1 MGIQKTI
8 AGALVAAAMTF
19 APFAVHAENKPVDIT
34 FGGKSTA
41 QVMHKGKLVTIQRV
55 QDNKN
60 NVDAS
65 FAKTS
70 RPCPPFCIQPISL
83 APGVETIGE
92 NEMIDY
98 LEKMT
103 AGDDSVLVV
112 DSRTPNWVE
121 RGQIPGAVNVPWT
134 KLNTAKL
141 ITKDFFPFLF
151 PLILS

>member
-1 MGIQKTI
+1 MGIQKTL
-8 AGALVAAAMTF
+8 AGALVAAAMTI
-19 APFAVHAENKPVDIT
+19 APFAAHAENKPVDIT

-55 QDNKN
+55 QDNGN

-92 NEMIDY
+92 NEIE
-98 LEKMT
+98 EKPYFSFF
-103 AGDDSVLVV
+103 D
-112 DSRTPNWVE
+112 N
-121 RGQIPGAVNVPWT
+121 IF
-134 KLNTAKL
+134 L
-141 ITKDFFPFLF
+141 ITDLGEFLITDTGER
-151 PLILS
+151 LVID

>member
-55 QDNKN
+55 QDNGN

-83 APGVETIGE
+83 APGQRQSV
-92 NEMIDY
+92 
-98 LEKMT
+98 KM
-103 AGDDSVLVV
+103 
-112 DSRTPNWVE
+112 
-121 RGQIPGAVNVPWT
+121 
-134 KLNTAKL
+134 K
-141 ITKDFFPFLF
+141 
-151 PLILS
+151 